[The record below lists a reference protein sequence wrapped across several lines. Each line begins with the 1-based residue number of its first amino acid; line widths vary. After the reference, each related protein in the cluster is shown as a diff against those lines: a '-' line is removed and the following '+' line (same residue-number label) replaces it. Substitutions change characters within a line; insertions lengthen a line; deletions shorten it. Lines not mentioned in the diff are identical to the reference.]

1 MFEAYHELKSH
12 FLVQV
17 TRSLAQ
23 YRRESGFVFPPTP
36 SFPPLPLLGK
46 SQQKPEPLLL

>member
-17 TRSLAQ
+17 TRSLYIVAKA
-23 YRRESGFVFPPTP
+23 VFSPPNPQLPPTAP
-36 SFPPLPLLGK
+36 KGGYVAALS
-46 SQQKPEPLLL
+46 